1 MLILNDR
8 IRELVRENPN
18 VHEIRKVAAE
28 SGLSSTL
35 SPLAHP
41 ADDNAAGVAM
51 MLEVARSLAL
61 SAEPP
66 KRSVI
71 FLGFDLEEISTQD
84 SVVNGIRTR
93 SSIIGPIRVRLG
105 DRHSDLNARVQGR
118 EILLRGISPAMLGQT
133 EAVSRPSPANPGRKR

>member
-1 MLILNDR
+1 MN
-8 IRELVRENPN
+8 RESVSGIIIENLHNQISLSVQVRVEP
-18 VHEIRKVAAE
+18 
-28 SGLSSTL
+28 G
-35 SPLAHP
+35 
-41 ADDNAAGVAM
+41 
-51 MLEVARSLAL
+51 EVFLAL
-61 SAEPP
+61 P
-66 KRSVI
+66 KEYAI
-71 FLGFDLEEISTQD
+71 KLGFDLDEISTQD